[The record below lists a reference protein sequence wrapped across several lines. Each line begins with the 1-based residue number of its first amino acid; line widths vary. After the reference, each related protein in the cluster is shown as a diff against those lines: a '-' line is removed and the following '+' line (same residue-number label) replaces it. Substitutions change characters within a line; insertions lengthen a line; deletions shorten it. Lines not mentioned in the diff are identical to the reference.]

1 MNFKNK
7 QIHLMEHISPLLPYS
22 FFLSL
27 APALNTL
34 SSEHNSETFR
44 FHLTMLDRARM
55 EIPV

>member
-1 MNFKNK
+1 
-7 QIHLMEHISPLLPYS
+7 MEHISPLLHYS

-27 APALNTL
+27 APALNTP